1 LSKLSADELVR
12 RTADGVY
19 ALALRLT
26 GNAADA
32 WDLAQDALLRAVTA
46 LDSFRGDAD
55 PRTWVYR
62 ITVNA
67 WKNRVSSA
75 GERLRRA
82 LTPLEGPDGAPAVGL
97 PAGDPPA
104 DAALERG
111 EEAEAVRRAV
121 AGLDPVD
128 RAALQLREFDGMSYD
143 EIAVS
148 LDVPIGT
155 VKSRLHRA
163 RLTLAKALEGFK

>member
-1 LSKLSADELVR
+1 MSKLSADEFVR

-32 WDLAQDALLRAVTA
+32 WDLAQDALLRAVRS
-46 LDSFRGDAD
+46 LESFRGDAD

-67 WKNRVSSA
+67 WKNRVASA

-82 LTPLEGPDGAPAVGL
+82 QTPLEPGDGRDGPEL
-97 PAGDPPA
+97 PGGDPPA
-104 DAALERG
+104 DVPLERD
-111 EEAEAVRRAV
+111 EAAEAVRKAV
-121 AGLDPVD
+121 AALEPED
-128 RAALQLREFDGMSYD
+128 RACLQLREFDGLSYE
-143 EIAVS
+143 EIARA
-148 LDVPIGT
+148 LDVPVGT

-163 RLTLAKALEGFK
+163 RLTLAKALEALR

>member
-1 LSKLSADELVR
+1 MSKLSADELVS
-12 RTADGVY
+12 RTSDGVY

-32 WDLAQDALLRAVTA
+32 WDLAQDSMLRAVRA

-62 ITVNA
+62 ITLNA
-67 WKNRVSSA
+67 WKNKVASA
-75 GERLRRA
+75 GERGRREQA
-82 LTPLEGPDGAPAVGL
+82 PLEGPDGAPVPGL

-104 DAALERG
+104 DAPLERS

-121 AGLDPVD
+121 AALEPLD
-128 RAALQLREFDGMSYD
+128 RAALQLREFDDMSYD
-143 EIAVS
+143 QIAEA

-163 RLTLAKALEGFK
+163 RLSLAKALEGFK

>member
-1 LSKLSADELVR
+1 M
-12 RTADGVY
+12 
-19 ALALRLT
+19 
-26 GNAADA
+26 
-32 WDLAQDALLRAVTA
+32 
-46 LDSFRGDAD
+46 
-55 PRTWVYR
+55 
-62 ITVNA
+62 
-67 WKNRVSSA
+67 
-75 GERLRRA
+75 
-82 LTPLEGPDGAPAVGL
+82 PLEGDDGAPLPGL

-121 AGLDPVD
+121 ASLDPVD

-143 EIAVS
+143 RIAEA

-163 RLTLAKALEGFK
+163 RLSLAKALEGLK

>member
-1 LSKLSADELVR
+1 MSKLSSDEFVR

-32 WDLAQDALLRAVTA
+32 WDLAQDALLRAVGS
-46 LDSFRGDAD
+46 LGSFRGDSD
-55 PRTWVYR
+55 PRTWAYR
-62 ITVNA
+62 ITVNS
-67 WKNRVSSA
+67 WKNRVASA

-82 LTPLEGPDGAPAVGL
+82 QEPLEGPDGAPVPGL
-97 PAGDPPA
+97 PSGDPPA
-104 DAALERG
+104 DAPLERG

-121 AGLDPVD
+121 AALDPVD
-128 RAALQLREFDGMSYD
+128 RAALQLREFDDMSY
-143 EIAVS
+143 EQIAEA

-163 RLTLAKALEGFK
+163 RMSLAKALEGFK

>member
-1 LSKLSADELVR
+1 MSKLSADEFVR

-32 WDLAQDALLRAVTA
+32 WDLAQDALLRAVRS
-46 LDSFRGDAD
+46 LESFRGDSD
-55 PRTWVYR
+55 PRTWAYR
-62 ITVNA
+62 ITTNA
-67 WKNRVSSA
+67 WKNRAASA

-82 LTPLEGPDGAPAVGL
+82 QTPLEGPDGAPVPGL

-104 DAALERG
+104 DAALVRG

-121 AGLDPVD
+121 AALDPVD
-128 RAALQLREFDGMSYD
+128 RAALQLREFDDMSYD
-143 EIAVS
+143 QIAEA

-163 RLTLAKALEGFK
+163 RLSLAKALEGFK

>member
-1 LSKLSADELVR
+1 MSKLSADEFVR

-32 WDLAQDALLRAVTA
+32 WDLAQDALLRAVKS
-46 LDSFRGDAD
+46 LDSFRGDSD

-67 WKNRVSSA
+67 WKNRAASAAERMRRASTPLDA
-75 GERLRRA
+75 GEA
-82 LTPLEGPDGAPAVGL
+82 GAVRL

-104 DAALERG
+104 DVPLERG
-111 EEAEAVRRAV
+111 EAAEAVRRAV
-121 AGLDPVD
+121 AALEPED
-128 RAALQLREFDGMSYD
+128 RACLQLREFDGLSYE
-143 EIAVS
+143 EIAS
-148 LDVPIGT
+148 ALDVPVGT

-163 RLTLAKALEGFK
+163 RLALAKALEEHR

>member
-1 LSKLSADELVR
+1 MSKLSADEFVR

-26 GNAADA
+26 GNTADA
-32 WDLAQDALLRAVTA
+32 WDLAQDALVRAVKA

-67 WKNRVSSA
+67 WKNRAASA
-75 GERLRRA
+75 SERMRRA
-82 LTPLEGPDGAPAVGL
+82 QEPLEPGDERGGPELAG
-97 PAGDPPA
+97 GDPPA
-104 DAALERG
+104 DAPLVRG
-111 EEAEAVRRAV
+111 EEAEAVRAAV
-121 AGLDPVD
+121 AALEPVD
-128 RAALQLREFDGMSYD
+128 RACLQLREFDGLSYE
-143 EIAVS
+143 EIAQA
-148 LDVPIGT
+148 LDVPVGT

-163 RLTLAKALEGFK
+163 RSALAKALDALR